1 MPKLREIIN
10 HVYPKATST
19 EMRSLTSN
27 INRYIDKEKIPF
39 VKKGNTR
46 YFDLEA
52 VSKIQ
57 DKLITI
63 SIGQKES
70 NNASL
75 EGKKITLSGL
85 IDKNF
90 PVETQK
96 QKNSSRSIANSYIY
110 DNEIQYSLAGRNTV
124 IRIKDA
130 VKVEKWLK
138 QLQQQPAASSNKALN
153 SKHKASKIPTYDQL
167 LEIIAKKD
175 NPIYNLIDRQEE
187 LISKLES
194 IK

>member
-1 MPKLREIIN
+1 
-10 HVYPKATST
+10 
-19 EMRSLTSN
+19 MRSLTSN